1 MKNICFKMPAIILLF
16 CMSLCILPSAPLAA
30 NATKKPFVTVLNYHH
45 LIPGAIPK
53 NTTSKAT
60 IPIAEFEAQMKYLY
74 ENGYYT
80 ASLKEL
86 EDFLYKK
93 RELPEKTVVITFD
106 DGYESSYVY
115 AFPILKKYNHKAVLF
130 TVTSTIVNDE
140 KPFSPARLSILSF
153 AQMKE
158 MRDSGLIEFGSHTF
172 DAHKYIGKKPKLLT
186 LNKQGIMQDLN
197 MEKQVFLKNGFPAPT
212 AIAYP
217 FGRSNKNVL
226 NAAKACGHK
235 IGFTISQGYVY
246 QNSDPMLLNRMIV
259 KPGTWT
265 GEFSQLL
272 RNNSPALPNGFE
284 QKILLSIDSNVA
296 YIKGNPVLLD
306 AAPYV
311 YNGRAMVPL
320 RFVAECLGAKVS
332 WQQSTKKVVVNTPE
346 KSVELPISPNPETSH
361 AIVNGKKIPLDASAS
376 IISGRVMVP
385 VRFISETLGFAI
397 DWHTNERLIEIN
409 SHLKVPPHNI

>member
-1 MKNICFKMPAIILLF
+1 MKNIYFKLPAIILLI
-16 CMSLCILPSAPLAA
+16 CMSLCILPNATLAA
-30 NATKKPFVTVLNYHH
+30 STAKKPFVTVLNYHN

-93 RELPEKTVVITFD
+93 KKLPERTVVITFD

-115 AFPILKKYNHKAVLF
+115 AFPILKKYNHHAVLF
-130 TVTSTIVNDE
+130 TVTSTIVNEE
-140 KPFSPARLSILSF
+140 KPFSPAKLSTLSF

-158 MRDSGLIEFGSHTF
+158 MGDSGLIEFGSHTF
-172 DAHKYIGKKPKLLT
+172 DAHKYVGKKPKLLT

-235 IGFTISQGYVY
+235 MGFTINQGYVY
-246 QNSDPMLLNRMIV
+246 QNSDPMLLNRIVV
-259 KPGTWT
+259 KPGTWP
-265 GEFSQLL
+265 GKLSKLL
-272 RNNSPALPNGFE
+272 KNNSPALPKGFE
-284 QKILLSIDSNVA
+284 QKTLLSIDSNVA
-296 YIKGNPVLLD
+296 YIKGNPTLLD
-306 AAPYV
+306 AAPYI
-311 YNGRAMVPL
+311 YNGRSMVPL
-320 RFVAECLGAKVS
+320 RFAAECLGAKVN
-332 WQQSTKKVVVNTPE
+332 WQQSMKKVVINTPE
-346 KSVELPISPNPETSH
+346 KSVELLVSPNPGINQ
-361 AIVNGKKIPLDASAS
+361 AIVNGEKVPLDTSAV

-385 VRFISETLGFAI
+385 VRFISETLGLTV
-397 DWHTNERLIEIN
+397 DWHTNERMIEID
-409 SHLKVPPHNI
+409 SHLKIPPHNI